1 MTLHELAAD
10 FTLNYMMQRLRPA
23 TVRGYATNLNNH
35 ILPRLGDVPAQDL
48 TADDLDELT
57 AELQQTLS
65 NKSIV
70 YVHAT
75 LRKMLAYAV
84 KRKYITAS
92 PYGIYDLPR
101 VEAYHHKVWREEH
114 IYLALQK
121 VKGTSIEIPITMA
134 LCYGLRRGECLG
146 IIPWT
151 DVDARNN
158 VLHIQRTRSVEKG
171 GSLVTPC
178 KTKHS
183 NRHILLKPEHTQ
195 LLLHELQPDHYAYP
209 FSPTVLDQ
217 TFKRFTEICGLPQ
230 IRFHDLRHSYATF
243 MLYKGINPK
252 IVSSVLGHS
261 SVKVTLDLYS
271 HPDISM
277 QAACLDA
284 FSAY

>member
-1 MTLHELAAD
+1 MTLNELAAD
-10 FTLNYMMQRLRPA
+10 FTMNYMLQRLRPS
-23 TVRGYATNLNNH
+23 TVRGYAINLNNH
-35 ILPRLGDVPAQDL
+35 ILPRLGDVPAQEL
-48 TADDLDELT
+48 AADDLDELT

-65 NKSIV
+65 NKSII

-75 LRKMLAYAV
+75 LRKMLTYAQ
-84 KRKYITAS
+84 KRNYIQHS
-92 PYGIYDLPR
+92 PYGTYDLPR
-101 VEAYHHKVWREEH
+101 VDTFHHNIWHEEQ
-114 IYLALQK
+114 IYTALQK
-121 VKGTSIEIPITMA
+121 IKGNNIEIPVTMA

-151 DVDARNN
+151 DIDARNN

-171 GSLVTPC
+171 GSIVTPC

-195 LLLHELQPDHYAYP
+195 LLMHNLQPEQYAYP

-217 TFKRFTEICGLPQ
+217 TFKRFIEICGLPP
-230 IRFHDLRHSYATF
+230 IRFHDLRHSYATY

-271 HPDISM
+271 HPDIAM
-277 QAACLDA
+277 QNACLDA
-284 FSAY
+284 FSAW